1 MEIKT
6 VSIIGVGALGILFG
20 NRLSKHMLKDDLRI
34 IADSK
39 RIDRYKSE
47 HVYCNSEICDF
58 NYVTPEVNCGPADLL
73 IFSVKFDGLVSAIQT
88 VKKQVGPNTIIMSLL
103 NGISSEEIIGQTFG
117 MDNILYS
124 VAQGMDAVKIGNKL
138 TYEHMG
144 MICFGDIKPGIHSSE
159 KVEAVARFFKKVGL
173 PHEVDVDMQKRL
185 WGKFM
190 LNVGVNQTVA
200 VYECDYGG
208 ILKEGPARDT
218 MISAMKEVLSL
229 SEKEN
234 VYLTQAD
241 LNYWLQ
247 VLEGLSPQGKPS
259 MRQDLDA
266 KRYSEV
272 ELFAGTVLSLGKKH
286 GLFLPTNQML
296 YDKIKE
302 IESHF

>member
-6 VSIIGVGALGILFG
+6 VSIIGLGALGILFG
-20 NRLSKHMLKDDLRI
+20 NHLSHHMLKDDLSI
-34 IADSK
+34 IADSERVNK
-39 RIDRYKSE
+39 YKSE
-47 HVYCNSEICDF
+47 HVYCNKEICDF
-58 NYVTPEVNCGPADLL
+58 NYVTPEVNCSPADLV
-73 IFSVKFDGLVSAIQT
+73 IFSVKFEGLSNAIKA
-88 VKKQVGPNTIIMSLL
+88 VENQVGPNTIIISLL
-103 NGISSEEIIGQTFG
+103 NGISSEKIIGKAFG

-144 MICFGDIKPGIHSSE
+144 MICFGDIKSGIFPSE
-159 KVEAVARFFKKVGL
+159 KVKAVARFFEKVAL
-173 PHEVDVDMQKRL
+173 PYEVDVDMKKRL

-190 LNVGVNQTVA
+190 LNVGVNQAVA

-218 MISAMKEVLSL
+218 MISAMKEVLIL

-234 VYLTQAD
+234 VCLTQAD
-241 LNYWLQ
+241 LDYWLR

-259 MRQDLDA
+259 MRQDLEA
-266 KRYSEV
+266 KRKSEV

-286 GLFLPTNQML
+286 GLFFPTNQML

-302 IESHF
+302 MESRF